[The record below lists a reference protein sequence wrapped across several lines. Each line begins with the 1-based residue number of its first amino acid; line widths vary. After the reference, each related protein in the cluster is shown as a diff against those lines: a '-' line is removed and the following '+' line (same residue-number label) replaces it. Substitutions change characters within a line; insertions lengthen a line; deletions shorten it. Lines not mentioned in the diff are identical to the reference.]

1 MAEHHDAIVP
11 GIDDHR
17 TNQLV
22 KRGTSPQMK
31 RLQKGFTLIELMI
44 VIAIIAILAAIL
56 IPNFLHARA
65 ESQTAACE
73 GNEKQIA
80 TALEEY
86 AVDHSGNYPASGEP
100 FAKLGGAGNVYMA
113 AQPFEPVDSTAYVY
127 TTPAIATCTGGGT
140 NYSINDDGK
149 HDATVKIANTAIGAV
164 SVIYCSGSGITGK

>member
-1 MAEHHDAIVP
+1 
-11 GIDDHR
+11 
-17 TNQLV
+17 
-22 KRGTSPQMK
+22 MK

-86 AVDHSGNYPASGEP
+86 AVDNSGQYPPVGSVSGAAFMP
-100 FAKLGGAGNVYMA
+100 LVYMA
-113 AQPFEPVDSTAYVY
+113 NPPHDPVNNSLY
-127 TTPAIATCTGGGT
+127 ATQAAVAPCSAVGSASYMIVDTGG
-140 NYSINDDGK
+140 
-149 HDATVKIANTAIGAV
+149 HDVTVKIANAALGKT
-164 SVIYCSGSGITGK
+164 SVVYCSGSGINGL